1 MTEQHRQLEKDL
13 HDHQLYEERRLLEIE
28 QNIKTLEEKID
39 ILTVNVEGLVSAWR
53 AAGWLVSAV
62 KWVSGAA
69 VAAAALVWLPVAD
82 LWIWH

>member
-1 MTEQHRQLEKDL
+1 MTEQHRQSEKDL
-13 HDHQLYEERRLLEIE
+13 HEHQRYEERRLLEIE

-39 ILTVNVEGLVSAWR
+39 ILTVNVEGLVSAWK

-69 VAAAALVWLPVAD
+69 VAAAALYTL
-82 LWIWH
+82 IKGH